1 MLSVSA
7 MSWPPVSDP
16 LLPQLVCLTSPYRNP
31 VAVCYVCSLAYCV
44 LLRFA
49 LLSCSLIFSREQFRI
64 HLLACSPFSEFTA
77 SPYVLASCFCV
88 AGFGVC
94 HLLDFILE
102 LDALRTLWVWFIFCF
117 FSAQDCILHWLSIWY
132 ISLLRA
138 HVFFIKCSYADLV
151 GCKRNRE
158 NQIYFH
164 LIFTKQLVESFL
176 CRLSCEENRHL
187 SGDKNYWDE
196 MS

>member
-1 MLSVSA
+1 MLYERLFFYPFWMKSGLEQGQSRCFLLVLC
-7 MSWPPVSDP
+7 PGLLSDP
-16 LLPQLVCLTSPYRNP
+16 LLPPLVCLTSPYRNP
-31 VAVCYVCSLAYCV
+31 VPVFYVCSLAYCV

-102 LDALRTLWVWFIFCF
+102 LDALRTLWV
-117 FSAQDCILHWLSIWY
+117 
-132 ISLLRA
+132 
-138 HVFFIKCSYADLV
+138 
-151 GCKRNRE
+151 
-158 NQIYFH
+158 
-164 LIFTKQLVESFL
+164 
-176 CRLSCEENRHL
+176 
-187 SGDKNYWDE
+187 
-196 MS
+196 